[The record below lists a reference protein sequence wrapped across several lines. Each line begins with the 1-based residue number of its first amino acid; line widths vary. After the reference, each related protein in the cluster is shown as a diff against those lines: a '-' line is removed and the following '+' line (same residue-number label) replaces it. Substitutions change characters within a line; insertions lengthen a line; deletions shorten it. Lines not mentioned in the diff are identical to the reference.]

1 MTARERRRR
10 LRLRRKLQVV
20 VAPVEVGC
28 DVIDLLVKLQWLN
41 ERDADDRQAIGRAI
55 ARGLRLS
62 AKVPGPR
69 LRSPD

>member
-10 LRLRRKLQVV
+10 LRQRRKLQLV

-41 ERDADDRQAIGRAI
+41 ERDAHDRQAIGRAI
-55 ARGLRLS
+55 THGLKLS
-62 AKVPGPR
+62 AKAGSLR
-69 LRSPD
+69 LAH